1 MLVSKRKYFPSFVF
15 GSIDGLVTTFAVVSG
30 VIGAALAPKIILIL
44 GLANLLADGFSMGV
58 SNYLSEKSETPEH
71 RDSTGRTPWKSGAV
85 TFVAFVVVGAVP
97 LLSFFVALFVPT
109 FVSGQFMWSMI
120 LTGVAFFAVGYLK
133 GIITEHNR
141 MRSAIETLIIGAV
154 AAIIAYYVGF
164 WLSGLI

>member
-1 MLVSKRKYFPSFVF
+1 MLVSKKKYFPSFVF

-58 SNYLSEKSETPEH
+58 SNYLSAKSESAELQEA
-71 RDSTGRTPWKSGAV
+71 TGRTPWKAGVV
-85 TFVAFVVVGAVP
+85 TFIAFVIVGAVP
-97 LLSFFVALFVPT
+97 LLSFFLALFVPA

-133 GIITEHNR
+133 GVVTEHNR
-141 MRSAIETLIIGAV
+141 LRSALETLIIGTIAAV
-154 AAIIAYYVGF
+154 IAYYVGF
-164 WLSGLI
+164 WLAGF